1 MINNP
6 KVVFADEPT
15 GALNSASGT
24 AALDVLT
31 RVNESGQ
38 NVIMVTHDLK
48 SARRGNRILY
58 ISDGV
63 IKGVCELGKYKSGDV
78 ERKEKL
84 VSFLKEM
91 GW

>member
-1 MINNP
+1 LINEP

-31 RVNESGQ
+31 KVNENGQ
-38 NVIMVTHDLK
+38 SVISVTHDLK
-48 SARRGNRILY
+48 TARRGNRILY
-58 ISDGV
+58 ISDGE
-63 IKGVCELGKYKSGDV
+63 ITGECNLGKYVSGDNQ
-78 ERKEKL
+78 RKEKL
-84 VSFLKEM
+84 ASFLEEM